1 MLWTWTKGP
10 ANFGI
15 RELTGSE
22 QLELCA
28 TEHAFYNGGPMLNQ
42 SSPEEPPYLDAN
54 HTLAFNS
61 DFEIRIFLS
70 GCYYFD
76 LPTGLWKSDGM
87 EIMRDTTAQRYIT
100 ALKSDY
106 YYYDYYFNKNM
117 LLLWGSE
124 L

>member
-1 MLWTWTKGP
+1 
-10 ANFGI
+10 
-15 RELTGSE
+15 
-22 QLELCA
+22 
-28 TEHAFYNGGPMLNQ
+28 MLNQ

-87 EIMRDTTAQRYIT
+87 EIMRDTTAQR
-100 ALKSDY
+100 
-106 YYYDYYFNKNM
+106 
-117 LLLWGSE
+117 
-124 L
+124 